1 MSPNFSLENENLRLI
16 ERDSNETV
24 ASPATPNI
32 ELRSATLDDLS
43 SVQALLRP
51 YVVARKLL
59 KRSRAEMVGLLGNGF
74 VAVVDKPS
82 GEFDLVGFCAVEI
95 YSRKLAE
102 IQCLAVRDDYQGR
115 GLGSQLVKMCVD
127 RARERGVLEVMAI
140 SASESMFRGLG
151 FDYSLPDQKRALF
164 YQLKTR
170 EELYNEL
177 PDEEL

>member
-1 MSPNFSLENENLRLI
+1 MVEPS
-16 ERDSNETV
+16 SNETV
-24 ASPATPNI
+24 AAQPTPTI
-32 ELRSATLDDLS
+32 DVRSATMDDLNG
-43 SVQALLRP
+43 VQALLRP

-59 KRSRAEMVGLLGNGF
+59 KRSRAEMIGLLGNGF
-74 VAVVDKPS
+74 VAVVDKPT

-115 GLGSQLVKMCVD
+115 GLGSRLVKMCVD

-140 SASESMFRGLG
+140 SASESMFMNLG